1 MKPGAETAAEVP
13 GALAG
18 SFRILAA
25 GWLLA
30 VGGVLGCGCD
40 REAPV
45 GTDAAPG
52 AKVAQDPSPSEPP
65 WFREVGAASGIG
77 FRHTSGHRDR
87 FLMPEINTGGV
98 ALLDFDGDGRV
109 DVFCVNGGFADPDIP
124 EAPGHHLYRNLG
136 DWRFEDVTERAGVGS
151 NPGYGMG
158 AACADYDG
166 DGWTDLYVLNLRGNV
181 LYRNRGDGTFEDA
194 TARAG
199 VDGDTW
205 SSGAAFFDYD
215 QDGALDLFVVN
226 YIHWS
231 VATEVACSSRG
242 GTADYCSPLSYR
254 APAGDRI
261 YRNRGDGTFED
272 ATERLGID
280 RAGGNGLGVATG
292 DFDGDGWVDVF
303 VANDATPNQLWM
315 NRAGRRFEDEA
326 LVRGCALNAV
336 GVPRAGMG
344 VAVMDLTGR
353 GAWDLFVTHLV
364 GEGSG
369 WFANEKGRFVD
380 RITARGPTR
389 GSLPFTGFGVGF
401 RDFDHDGEWDLFVAN
416 GRVRLGPAELIPG
429 DPYAEPNLLLRGLG
443 AAEFDVVPFAGGTAP
458 GLVAASRGIAFGD
471 LDNDGGDDVVIL
483 NKDGP
488 VHVLR
493 NVAGSRGRWV
503 GLDVR
508 DERGG
513 VARNA
518 TVRVESGGRW
528 RVRQVQPNEGYASS
542 HDPRLIFGLGNA
554 TEVERVVVRWRDGRE
569 DEFGPFDAGRY
580 HVIAR
585 RTGAGG

>member
-1 MKPGAETAAEVP
+1 MTSVRAAT
-13 GALAG
+13 GL
-18 SFRILAA
+18 
-25 GWLLA
+25 
-30 VGGVLGCGCD
+30 
-40 REAPV
+40 
-45 GTDAAPG
+45 
-52 AKVAQDPSPSEPP
+52 P
-65 WFREVGAASGIG
+65 WFEEVGASSGVD

-98 ALLDFDGDGRV
+98 ALLDFDGDGLL
-109 DVFCVNGGFADPDIP
+109 DVFCVNGGFADPGLP
-124 EAPGHHLYRNLG
+124 GRPPGHRLYRNQG
-136 DWRFEDVTERAGVGS
+136 GWRFDDVTERAGVGA

-158 AACADYDG
+158 AACGDYDG
-166 DGWTDLYVLNLRGNV
+166 DGWTDLYVLNLRKNV
-181 LYRNRGDGTFEDA
+181 LYRNRGDGTFEDT

-199 VDGDTW
+199 VAGDTW
-205 SSGAAFFDYD
+205 SSSAAFFDFD
-215 QDGALDLFVVN
+215 RDGLLDLFVVN

-231 VATEVACSSRG
+231 MASEVPCSSRG
-242 GTADYCSPLSYR
+242 GIPDYCSPLSYR
-254 APAGDRI
+254 APAPDRI

-280 RAGGNGLGVATG
+280 RASGNGLGVATG

-303 VANDATPNQLWM
+303 VANDATSNQLWM
-315 NRAGRRFEDEA
+315 NKAGRRFEDEA

-344 VAVMDLTGR
+344 VAVVDLTGR

-369 WFANEKGRFVD
+369 WFANEKGHFTD
-380 RITARGPTR
+380 RITVRGPTR

-401 RDFDHDGEWDLFVAN
+401 RDFDHDGEWDLFAAN
-416 GRVRLGPAELIPG
+416 GRVRLGATDLDPG

-443 AAEFDVVPFAGGTAP
+443 AAEFEEVPLAGGTAP
-458 GLVAASRGIAFGD
+458 GLVAASRGVAFGD
-471 LDNDGGDDVVIL
+471 LDNDGDDDVVIL

-493 NVAGSRGRWV
+493 NLAGSRGRWL
-503 GLDVR
+503 GLDIR
-508 DERGG
+508 DDRGG

-528 RVRQVQPNEGYASS
+528 RARQVQPNEGYASS
-542 HDPRLIFGLGNA
+542 HDPRLIFGLGTA
-554 TEVERVVVRWRDGRE
+554 SVAGRVVVRWTDGRE
-569 DEFGPFDAGRY
+569 DEFGPLEADRY
-580 HVIAR
+580 HRMVPRTR
-585 RTGAGG
+585 RGG